1 MQNPAHLTIPEIM
14 TARYGA
20 SRTATVEPLKSMV
33 AAGIPIAL
41 GGDGPMNPF
50 LNMMFAIAHP
60 NNPSEAMTREQVVTA
75 YTTGSAYA
83 EFAEREKG
91 QLKAGMLADIA
102 VLSQDIF
109 TVGADKLPA
118 TTSVFTIVDG
128 KTVVAMLPDRTAAA
142 R

>member
-1 MQNPAHLTIPEIM
+1 
-14 TARYGA
+14 
-20 SRTATVEPLKSMV
+20 
-33 AAGIPIAL
+33 
-41 GGDGPMNPF
+41 
-50 LNMMFAIAHP
+50 
-60 NNPSEAMTREQVVTA
+60 MTREQVVTA

-109 TVGADKLPA
+109 TVAADKLPA

>member
-1 MQNPAHLTIPEIM
+1 VTRATIDGKNPRGWIPEQKI
-14 TARYGA
+14 
-20 SRTATVEPLKSMV
+20 TVE
-33 AAGIPIAL
+33 
-41 GGDGPMNPF
+41 
-50 LNMMFAIAHP
+50 
-60 NNPSEAMTREQVVTA
+60 EAVRA
-75 YTTGSAYA
+75 YTSSCAYA

-109 TVGADKLPA
+109 TVAADKLPA

>member
-1 MQNPAHLTIPEIM
+1 M

-20 SRTATVEPLKSMV
+20 SLTATVEPLKSMV

-60 NNPSEAMTREQVVTA
+60 NNPSEELTREQVVTA

-109 TVGADKLPA
+109 TVAADKLQA
-118 TTSVFTIVDG
+118 TTSVYTIVDG
-128 KTVVAMLPDRTAAA
+128 KTVVTMLPDRKAAA

>member
-1 MQNPAHLTIPEIM
+1 M

-109 TVGADKLPA
+109 TVAADKLPA